1 MPSSVTSPA
10 PARPDGPASAAG
22 HARPPVRPWVFAAGA
37 AALIALLAVPGA
49 LTVRRGGGGPFDLDG
64 ELTIPAFASA
74 GLLLCAAAAAALAQ
88 RRDPGSGRR
97 PWAALAILFAVM
109 AVDEAT
115 GLHEGLED
123 LSAVD
128 WQTLYVPI
136 VLLAGVTW
144 LLGLARLRGR
154 ERAAFVLGAGAWGA
168 AQVLEALEW
177 TGPREAER
185 AVDGYGIMMGAEE
198 LLEMTGSAL
207 FTLGL
212 LLAVERWSR
221 R

>member
-1 MPSSVTSPA
+1 MPLPVTSPA

-22 HARPPVRPWVFAAGA
+22 QARPPVRPWVFAAGA

-49 LTVRRGGGGPFDLDG
+49 LTVRRGGGGAFDLDG
-64 ELTIPAFASA
+64 ELTIPALASA
-74 GLLLCAAAAAALAQ
+74 LLLLCAAGAAALAH
-88 RRDPGSGRR
+88 RRDPRPSRR
-97 PWAALAILFAVM
+97 PWAALAVLFAVM
-109 AVDEAT
+109 AVDEAA

-128 WQTLYVPI
+128 WQTIYVPV
-136 VLLAGVTW
+136 VLLAGIAW
-144 LLGLARLRGR
+144 LLGLARMQRR
-154 ERAAFVLGAGAWGA
+154 ERAAFVLGAGAWCA

-207 FTLGL
+207 FTLAL